1 MIQNVS
7 LPSLSPD
14 SCLPSPL
21 LSVPKTTTRLNRLP
35 PYPLAHIPQRKR
47 DLIARGVDVIDLGA
61 GDADL
66 APPAAATEALARAA
80 ADPALGRYGFGLGY
94 VPYREA
100 ISKWMERRFAQRF
113 DPLSEI
119 RSEERRVGKECR
131 FRWLTYH

>member
-1 MIQNVS
+1 M
-7 LPSLSPD
+7 
-14 SCLPSPL
+14 
-21 LSVPKTTTRLNRLP
+21 PKTTTRLDRLP

-80 ADPALGRYGFGLGY
+80 GDPALGRYGFGLGY

-100 ISKWMERRFAQRF
+100 ISRWMERRFAQRF
-113 DPLSEI
+113 D
-119 RSEERRVGKECR
+119 RVNPHDAGR
-131 FRWLTYH
+131 IGSQQLVR